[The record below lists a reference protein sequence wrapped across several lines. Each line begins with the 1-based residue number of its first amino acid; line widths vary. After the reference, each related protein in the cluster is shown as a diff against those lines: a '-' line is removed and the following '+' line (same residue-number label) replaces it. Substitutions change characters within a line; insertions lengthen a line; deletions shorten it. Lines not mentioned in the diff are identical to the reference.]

1 MKIVVTLAVLLV
13 GLLLRPP
20 LGQAQ
25 DVSPEPYARYQYAV
39 KFVCGTSGET
49 PLQVVKGTY
58 ASAVNV
64 HNPSLYQSVTFI
76 KKVAVAFSEQR
87 PGPISPWFK
96 AYLEPDQAFEIDC
109 PDIRKILSATPTP
122 VPMPPF
128 IKGFVVIL
136 TPTPLDVTAVY
147 TARPTDGQVSTMDI
161 EVVEPRVLPS
171 PTTTP

>member
-1 MKIVVTLAVLLV
+1 MRIVLTLSVLLV
-13 GLLLRPP
+13 SLLVRPAP
-20 LGQAQ
+20 GTAQ
-25 DVSPEPYARYQYAV
+25 EISPEPYARYQYAV
-39 KFVCGTSGET
+39 KFVCGTSDEN

-64 HNPSLYQSVTFI
+64 HNPSLSQSVTFI

-87 PGPISPWFK
+87 PGPITPWFK

-109 PDIRKILSATPTP
+109 PDVRKLLSATPTP
-122 VPMPPF
+122 TPIPAF

-136 TPTPLDVTAVY
+136 TPMPLDVTAVY

-161 EVVEPRVLPS
+161 EVVEPRVMPS